1 MYPIS
6 AAARQVLR
14 GSHGITA
21 RAMAYTATGVLPDL
35 PLTGASVTVDGT
47 SQVRRT
53 GSATIADPSL
63 WPSSALSPLSPVG
76 SELRIDFGIII
87 PGQDEPEW
95 VPMIRGPI
103 QSVADK
109 LPSTDPITVK
119 LSDRSAGVNQA
130 RLLSP
135 GQTIAGRTYVQEIT
149 RLITEVQP
157 AATVLDYTGDTTVC
171 PVTEIE
177 AERWKDGVEPLAT
190 AIGAEVYAA
199 ADGETYIIRPQPTL
213 SDPPV
218 WVVDAGRGG
227 VMISC
232 DREVNRDGIYN
243 AVTARGST
251 TDGTTPVSATVVDD
265 DVASP
270 TYYGGPFGQ
279 RVRYYVSPLLKTVEQ
294 CQAAAAA
301 LLARTKGYVATVKV
315 EQLTNPALESGDVI
329 LVVMPDGTTQTHII
343 DSLPI
348 DTSPG
353 ATQQLTTRSIDVLP
367 SEQDQSTPGDPEGA
381 G

>member
-6 AAARQVLR
+6 AAARNALR
-14 GSHGITA
+14 GSHAVTA
-21 RAMAYTATGVLPDL
+21 RVTAYSPVGVLPNL
-35 PLTGASVTVDGT
+35 PVESASVTCDAG

-53 GSATIADPSL
+53 GQATIVDPSL
-63 WPSSALSPLSPVG
+63 WPASPLSVLSPVG
-76 SELRIDFGIII
+76 SELRIDYGIVL
-87 PGQDEPEW
+87 PTRGEVEW

-109 LPSTDPITVK
+109 LPATDAITVK
-119 LSDRSAGVNQA
+119 VSDAAAGVVQA
-130 RLLSP
+130 RLLTP
-135 GQTIAGRTYVQEIT
+135 GQTRAGATYVEEIT

-157 AATVLDYTGDTTVC
+157 GAVVLDQTGNTSTC

-177 AERWKDGVEPLAT
+177 AERWKDGIEPLAT
-190 AIGAEVYAA
+190 AIGAEVYAV
-199 ADGETYIIRPQPTL
+199 ADGETYLIRPVPTL
-213 SDPPV
+213 QDAPV

-227 VMISC
+227 VMIGC
-232 DREVNRDGIYN
+232 DREITRDGVYN

-251 TDGTTPVSATVVDD
+251 TDGSTPVSATVVDD
-265 DVASP
+265 DPASP

-279 RVRYYVSPLLKTVEQ
+279 RVRYYTSSFLTTVEQ

-301 LLARTKGYVATVKV
+301 LLARTRGYVANIKV
-315 EQLTNPALESGDVI
+315 EQIMNPALEPGDVI
-329 LVVMPDGTTQTHII
+329 LVRMPDGTTQTHII

-348 DTSPG
+348 DVAPD

-367 SEQDQSTPGDPEGA
+367 PEQDQTTATGEEA
-381 G
+381 AA